1 MRTSARTDLRP
12 VEKYPAGD
20 DFHDV
25 LKRLRAE
32 LSSVFDEGRS
42 GTTDARRRGRG
53 DVELHH
59 SELAAAVHR
68 IFLGSRGTPI
78 RSVLFCTVPGDS
90 VCDVAWQAAEL
101 LAAQSGRRIAFVD
114 DAADSVVPTP
124 GGGNELIT
132 RIGRSD
138 LDAAGAHLISLTCV
152 PPSLSSSLTPPH
164 VGRKTS
170 CRSHVESMP

>member
-1 MRTSARTDLRP
+1 M
-12 VEKYPAGD
+12 
-20 DFHDV
+20 

-32 LSSVFDEGRS
+32 LSSTLTKVAAGPPTRDGADEETS
-42 GTTDARRRGRG
+42 NCI
-53 DVELHH
+53 
-59 SELAAAVHR
+59 SELAAAVRR

-138 LDAAGAHLISLTCV
+138 LDAAGAH
-152 PPSLSSSLTPPH
+152 
-164 VGRKTS
+164 
-170 CRSHVESMP
+170 